1 MQGSGQVLL
10 KVETAE
16 RRKREDGCCGGGYR
30 YSVDPASP
38 YVLPSHTGD
47 HLSAWVVGKILSRAL
62 GPGWTGHKLRHRFAT
77 LAYAVDR
84 DLLTVQQ
91 LLGHSSPQT
100 TAIYIETSPDAAAA
114 AVAGVAA

>member
-10 KVETAE
+10 KVETS
-16 RRKREDGCCGGGYR
+16 CPFC
-30 YSVDPASP
+30 P
-38 YVLPSHTGD
+38 Y
-47 HLSAWVVGKILSRAL
+47 
-62 GPGWTGHKLRHRFAT
+62 
-77 LAYAVDR
+77 DR